1 MEFYKDRVSG
11 AALVHLRNFIV
22 QNLYLDNNELKIIR
36 SLLPEYPQATK
47 KIQRVRA
54 DKAVDNRFCE
64 FLKLEK
70 EIYKSLDIERSG
82 NELMCFT
89 QRSRKDKLFMEI
101 TEKLTNAE
109 LKVLELLKQGYS
121 YSECAEKTFTSY
133 TTIRTHVNA
142 IFQKKKVNSLQELLV
157 LELTGKVKGSEIP
170 DGQSP
175 VSEGRNEQQTES
187 ERMTVLSTKE
197 FQDTPA
203 ADSPPE
209 IKGSASPADAAL
221 NLLKHLI

>member
-1 MEFYKDRVSG
+1 MEFDKDCGSESCGAAHSRYVSG
-11 AALVHLRNFIV
+11 AAFVHLKNFIA
-22 QNLYLDNNELKIIR
+22 QALYLDNNELQIIR
-36 SLLPEYPQATK
+36 SLLPTHPQATK
-47 KIQRVRA
+47 KIKRVRT

-82 NELMCFT
+82 NELMCFA
-89 QRSRKDKLFMEI
+89 QRSRSRKDKLFMEI
-101 TEKLTNAE
+101 YIADRLTNAE

-157 LELTGKVKGSEIP
+157 LELTGKVKEAAPAENKQPKAP
-170 DGQSP
+170 DS
-175 VSEGRNEQQTES
+175 
-187 ERMTVLSTKE
+187 
-197 FQDTPA
+197 
-203 ADSPPE
+203 
-209 IKGSASPADAAL
+209 AAL
-221 NLLKHLI
+221 NLLKNLI

>member
-1 MEFYKDRVSG
+1 MEFDKDCGSESCGAAHSRYVSG
-11 AALVHLRNFIV
+11 AALVHLRNFIA
-22 QNLYLDNNELKIIR
+22 QALYLDSNELKIIR
-36 SLLPEYPQATK
+36 SLLPTHPQATK
-47 KIQRVRA
+47 KIQRVRT

-82 NELMCFT
+82 NELMCFA
-89 QRSRKDKLFMEI
+89 QRSRSRKDKLLMEI
-101 TEKLTNAE
+101 ADKLTNAE

-157 LELTGKVKGSEIP
+157 LELTGKVKEWQAAP
-170 DGQSP
+170 D
-175 VSEGRNEQQTES
+175 
-187 ERMTVLSTKE
+187 
-197 FQDTPA
+197 
-203 ADSPPE
+203 
-209 IKGSASPADAAL
+209 SATL
-221 NLLKHLI
+221 NLLKNLI